1 MKVWVKRSC
10 GHEEQIEVFGK
21 VSDREYKIKCEEK
34 KTCRECYQAEQYKDC
49 DEVEMTYSEYK
60 RNYADCKTKSGSY
73 DKKNKTII
81 VYIPR
86 IAKEDKAETD
96 TVEGREAAIEKVAEE
111 TGLPYE
117 ALEKIFLVV
126 NADQYI
132 KQTEAHADILKANPD
147 KTGKHENAY
156 IAAVNLGKTA
166 QKYGL

>member
-1 MKVWVKRSC
+1 MKVWIKRSC

-21 VSDREYKIKCEEK
+21 VSEREYVIRREENKVCRKCYEAEK
-34 KTCRECYQAEQYKDC
+34 YADY

-73 DKKNKTII
+73 DAKNKTIV
-81 VYIPR
+81 VYVPR
-86 IAKEDKAETD
+86 QEQETKPDTD
-96 TVEGREAAIEKVAEE
+96 TIEGRKTAIQKVAEE

-147 KTGKHENAY
+147 KTGKYENAY
-156 IAAVNLGKTA
+156 IAAITLGMVA
-166 QKYGL
+166 LEYGL

>member
-1 MKVWVKRSC
+1 MKVWIKRSC

-21 VSDREYKIKCEEK
+21 VSEREYVIKREENK
-34 KTCRECYQAEQYKDC
+34 VCRKCYEAEKYADY
-49 DEVEMTYSEYK
+49 DEVEMTYAEYK
-60 RNYADCKTKSGSY
+60 NNYADCKTKYGSY

-81 VYIPR
+81 VYVPR
-86 IAKEDKAETD
+86 TAKESD
-96 TVEGREAAIEKVAEE
+96 TVEDREATIEKVAAE
-111 TGLPYE
+111 TDLPVE
-117 ALEKIFLVV
+117 ALKKIFLVV

-147 KTGKHENAY
+147 KTGKYENAY

>member
-60 RNYADCKTKSGSY
+60 RNYANCKTKSGSY
-73 DKKNKTII
+73 DAKNKTIV
-81 VYIPR
+81 VYVPR
-86 IAKEDKAETD
+86 QEQETKPDTD
-96 TVEGREAAIEKVAEE
+96 TIEGRKTAIQKVAEE

-147 KTGKHENAY
+147 KTGKYENAY
-156 IAAVNLGKTA
+156 IAAITLGMVA
-166 QKYGL
+166 LEYGL

>member
-1 MKVWVKRSC
+1 MKVWVKRAC

-21 VSDREYKIKCEEK
+21 VSEREYVIKREENK
-34 KTCRECYQAEQYKDC
+34 VCRKCYEAEKYADY
-49 DEVEMTYSEYK
+49 DEVEMTYAEYK
-60 RNYADCKTKSGSY
+60 RNYADCKTKYGSY
-73 DKKNKTII
+73 DAKSKTII
-81 VYIPR
+81 VYVP
-86 IAKEDKAETD
+86 KTPPEEKPETD
-96 TVEGREAAIEKVAEE
+96 SLEGRKTAIQKVAEE

-132 KQTEAHADILKANPD
+132 KQTEAHADTLKASPD
-147 KTGKHENAY
+147 KTNKHENAY